1 MYFLNTQFTVSIQLC
16 KSDMLN
22 YFWEMGVIW
31 AELVTIWQDKH
42 AVLTK
47 KTSLN
52 TTHSDV
58 DSETAPYRILCEI
71 VIQGVL

>member
-22 YFWEMGVIW
+22 NFWEMGVIW
-31 AELVTIWQDKH
+31 AGAGYNLTDKH